1 MEKSFDQ
8 RVAEAKA
15 EVPAVTP
22 KQARERKA
30 SDPNTL
36 FIDPRDAADITSTG
50 IIPGALNL
58 RLNELNEKADE
69 DLLQTLASRSRPIIT
84 SCGAGPM
91 GALARSRPIITSCGA
106 GPMGALAA
114 HALKQRG
121 FSNVSFIDGGT
132 QGWLDA
138 GFATAR

>member
-22 KQARERKA
+22 KQAKERKA

-36 FIDPRDAADITSTG
+36 FIDPRDVADITSTG

-58 RLNELNEKADE
+58 RLNELSEKADE
-69 DLLQTLASRSRPIIT
+69 DLLQTLAS
-84 SCGAGPM
+84 
-91 GALARSRPIITSCGA
+91 RSRPIITSCGA

>member
-22 KQARERKA
+22 KQAKERKT
-30 SDPNTL
+30 SDPDTL
-36 FIDPRDAADITSTG
+36 FIDPRDVADITSTG

-58 RLNELNEKADE
+58 RLNELSEKADE
-69 DLLQTLASRSRPIIT
+69 DLLQTLAS
-84 SCGAGPM
+84 
-91 GALARSRPIITSCGA
+91 RSRPIITSCGA

>member
-22 KQARERKA
+22 KQAKERKS
-30 SDPNTL
+30 SDPDTL
-36 FIDPRDAADITSTG
+36 FIDPRDVADITSTG

-58 RLNELNEKADE
+58 RLNELSEKADE
-69 DLLQTLASRSRPIIT
+69 DLLQTLAS
-84 SCGAGPM
+84 
-91 GALARSRPIITSCGA
+91 RSRPIITSCGA